1 MTDKKGATE
10 SSFAKDL
17 AQAIKSFK
25 PCYPEIIALAVKE
38 IKYRENQ
45 PDNTNKTSK
54 KGHHVINKGVNDLY
68 KDIIKKFFGKIWTE
82 ITYEELRNRNI
93 IGEDGLPDC
102 RLLRSYDICK
112 EIKFEIDKMRVEKP
126 DDEGYDGENARDFG
140 CAKIALLACV
150 HCAMLDVH
158 ISIPSKRKSYFY
170 YCKLKHLKKLITSHL
185 IGKNDHGVY
194 VDSKVKEQW
203 DKENPDEVQ
212 VFKKCKSSV
221 DYFLKGMA
229 DHPHLVTSLGMWVND
244 IINLVKNDKSKLV

>member
-45 PDNTNKTSK
+45 PDNTNKTPK

-82 ITYEELRNRNI
+82 ITYEELQNRKI
-93 IGEDGLPDC
+93 IGKDGLPNC
-102 RLLRSYDICK
+102 GLLRSYDICN
-112 EIKFEIDKMRVEKP
+112 EIKLDIDKMKVEKL
-126 DDEGYDGENARDFG
+126 DDEEDDGKNARDFG

-150 HCAMLDVH
+150 HCVMLDVH
-158 ISIPSKRKSYFY
+158 ISITRERRPYFY
-170 YCKLKHLKKLITSHL
+170 CCKLKRLKKLITSHL

-203 DKENPDEVQ
+203 DKENPYEVR
-212 VFKKCKSSV
+212 VFKRCKMSV
-221 DYFLKGMA
+221 DYFLKGMT
-229 DHPHLVTSLGMWVND
+229 DHPQLVTCLGRWVSD
-244 IINLVKNDKSKLV
+244 IINRKNA

>member
-45 PDNTNKTSK
+45 PDNTNKTPK

-82 ITYEELRNRNI
+82 ITYEELQNRKI
-93 IGEDGLPDC
+93 IGKDGLPNC
-102 RLLRSYDICK
+102 GLLRSYDICN
-112 EIKFEIDKMRVEKP
+112 EIKLDIDKMKVEKL
-126 DDEGYDGENARDFG
+126 DDEEDDGKNARDFG

-158 ISIPSKRKSYFY
+158 ISITSKKKCYFY

-203 DKENPDEVQ
+203 DKENPDKVR
-212 VFKKCKSSV
+212 VFKRCKTSV
-221 DYFLKGMA
+221 ENFLKRMT
-229 DHPHLVTSLGMWVND
+229 DHPNLVQSLGMWVND